1 MKTGLIILLILYYVQ
16 SKTFNKR
23 FKSNFNRVCSPTYF
37 KVYGVKAIFCI
48 VRKLFSSCS
57 WFSEVEKQMSC

>member
-16 SKTFNKR
+16 YKKFNKR
-23 FKSNFNRVCSPTYF
+23 FKSNFNSVCSPTYF

-57 WFSEVEKQMSC
+57 